1 MKRIALYIF
10 LCIFAISTVSA
21 AALACPM
28 QQPVKKTESKAD
40 TPCPMHQE
48 NAPQKQDSGHKGV
61 CFCMHAMAAS
71 DTIYMPFGD
80 IIEQHKDKA
89 LQPAADEF
97 AESLAVPPLR
107 RPPKTIS

>member
-1 MKRIALYIF
+1 
-10 LCIFAISTVSA
+10 
-21 AALACPM
+21 
-28 QQPVKKTESKAD
+28 
-40 TPCPMHQE
+40 
-48 NAPQKQDSGHKGV
+48 
-61 CFCMHAMAAS
+61 MHAMAAS